1 MVQNQPFHGQG
12 WPRAIFI
19 FLSVMFWQTHLDTTS
34 HRRAIIIFLAK
45 NWVCLSCKPLAT
57 RQKLTQITNPRL
69 YHHTNSQ
76 AFQLISMSRKC
87 GHMLSSWARRL
98 ETTTQT
104 RSWPVLQLSTRR
116 RNRRRRKI
124 SGRKTTTTTRVHFRS
139 LNGRY
144 LLDARPMKTPPATL
158 FHINECSRHVHAS
171 RSNSQIMS
179 NCNISYR
186 SPMFVALSG

>member
-1 MVQNQPFHGQG
+1 
-12 WPRAIFI
+12 
-19 FLSVMFWQTHLDTTS
+19 MFWQAHLDTTS

-45 NWVCLSCKPLAT
+45 KWVCLSCKPLAT

-98 ETTTQT
+98 EITTQT

-116 RNRRRRKI
+116 RNRRRRR
-124 SGRKTTTTTRVHFRS
+124 RKRRRRRTTTTTRVHFRS